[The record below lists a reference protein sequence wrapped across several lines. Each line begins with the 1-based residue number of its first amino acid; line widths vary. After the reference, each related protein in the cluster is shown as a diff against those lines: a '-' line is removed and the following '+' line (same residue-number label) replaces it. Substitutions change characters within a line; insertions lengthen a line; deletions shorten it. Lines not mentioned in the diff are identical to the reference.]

1 VPKAGGK
8 MDKQQNTALKNL
20 ISDYVQQCIR
30 THNSA
35 IYRWDDFDLNQ
46 RKKLRIRQEL
56 IDYINSL
63 TESDEHSDTD
73 RFFSQYCDS
82 WTSQKDTFFPEGV
95 IKLPSD
101 YENERKV
108 V

>member
-1 VPKAGGK
+1 MPKAGGK

-20 ISDYVQQCIR
+20 ISDYVQQCLR
-30 THNSA
+30 THKSA
-35 IYRWDDFDLNQ
+35 IYGEDDFDLNQ

-63 TESDEHSDTD
+63 TEPDEHSDTD
-73 RFFSQYCDS
+73 RFFSQYCS
-82 WTSQKDTFFPEGV
+82 PWASSEATFFPEGV

-101 YENERKV
+101 YENERNDA
-108 V
+108 

>member
-30 THNSA
+30 TYNSA
-35 IYRWDDFDLNQ
+35 DDFDLNQ

-63 TESDEHSDTD
+63 TDAEDHSDTD
-73 RFFSQYCDS
+73 RFFSQWAS
-82 WTSQKDTFFPEGV
+82 GEATFFPEE
-95 IKLPSD
+95 IRKLL
-101 YENERKV
+101 EEHETERKGA
-108 V
+108 